1 MDNLEEKL
9 IAYIKE
15 LHVAISVLSQL
26 KGIGL
31 ESMDVQLALCERLNI
46 ESMQPIE
53 LLKNKIS
60 SDQMIELLKD
70 YNFSKPETIG
80 TVELEE
86 SILPAGIPKLLTEQT
101 IKVKG
106 EIWIVHKNDV
116 DPFPSAPHAH
126 NYESGVSL
134 HLGTGEIFRKR
145 ASKGFVT
152 CKNLKLVRAEIT
164 NHELPSL
171 DERCK

>member
-1 MDNLEEKL
+1 MDDLEEKL

-46 ESMQPIE
+46 ENMQPIE
-53 LLKNKIS
+53 LLEKKIS

-70 YNFSKPETIG
+70 YNFSKPEIIG

-86 SILPAGIPKLLTEQT
+86 SILPVGIPKLLTEQT

-106 EIWIVHKNDV
+106 EIWVVHKNDA
-116 DPFPSAPHAH
+116 DQFPSAPHAH

-134 HLGTGEIFRKR
+134 DLGTGEIFKKR
-145 ASKGFVT
+145 ESRGFVT

-164 NHELPSL
+164 NHVLPPL
-171 DERCK
+171 DKRCK